1 MKKKLRITNIIL
13 IIFIVMFFSLSDSV
27 NAYEIKN
34 NFKSVAEH
42 KKIILIDPG
51 HGGIDGGAQ
60 SRNGTIE
67 KNINLTIGL
76 KLKKVLEKEG
86 FKVIMTREDD
96 NGLYSDSGKIRKK
109 KNEDLDNR
117 CKMKAES
124 GCNMFV
130 SIHLNMF
137 PQSKYYG
144 SQVWYS
150 SNAES
155 QKLAHIIQEN
165 LRADLKDD
173 SKRVE
178 KPALDSYKILRCHKD
193 VPSVIVE
200 CGFLSNAADE
210 IKLKAESYQQKIAE
224 SLCKSIKLYYNN
236 ESKNKQ

>member
-1 MKKKLRITNIIL
+1 MKKKLKVSFIVLIT
-13 IIFIVMFFSLSDSV
+13 FIVMLFSLGDFTS
-27 NAYEIKN
+27 AYEIQN
-34 NFKSVAEH
+34 NLKFVTEN
-42 KKIILIDPG
+42 KKVILIDPG

-60 SRNGTIE
+60 SKNGTVE
-67 KNINLTIGL
+67 KNINLIISL
-76 KLKKVLEKEG
+76 KLKKSLEKQG

-117 CKMKAES
+117 CKMKDET

-137 PQSKYYG
+137 PQSQYYG

-150 SNAES
+150 SNPES
-155 QKLAHIIQEN
+155 QKVAHVMQEN
-165 LRADLKDD
+165 LRIDLKDD

-178 KPALDSYKILRCHKD
+178 KAALNSYKILRCGKD

-200 CGFLSNAADE
+200 CGFLSNSSDE
-210 IKLKAESYQQKIAE
+210 SKLKTDSYQQKIAD
-224 SLCKSIKLYYNN
+224 SLCKSIKSYYSS
-236 ESKNKQ
+236 ENKQ